1 MTFQSH
7 CHRKLFTY
15 LFTVQGHIYEP
26 FLGENDLQNSTSQRE
41 KYNYSQEKVF
51 CEVRNVTKTFP
62 NVVALDHIDLRIRA
76 SGMHALVGENGA
88 GKTTLMRILMGLY
101 TADEGEIFWQGG
113 KVKFTSPENAI
124 DKGLMMVSQHSSL
137 IEMFNALKNLAIVKD
152 FATSRTPHLKLI
164 AEELRKTSEKIG
176 CKLEL
181 ERPVESLSYEDHQRV
196 EITRALTCK
205 LNMLILDEATS
216 MLTPEESH
224 YLLRVLHSMARKGLP
239 ILYSSHKLDEVMGY
253 ADEITV
259 LRQGKVIVSELRE
272 HLTENEL
279 AKAVAGEETI
289 PISKPEHAFDPADT
303 QYMLAVK
310 DVWCKG
316 RKGRTGLKG
325 VSLQL
330 RKGEILGVAGSSL
343 SGKRELAESIMNKCK
358 LEKGMIEIAATRI
371 THDQNVY
378 DLGVS
383 YVPEGAHSTGI
394 VPDFSVMEN
403 ILLTR
408 LDDRQFFNGRFLNT
422 KSLREVAEKV
432 VKEFDVKT
440 PSVDVP
446 ARVLSG
452 GNMQKLVVGR
462 EFSKPGL
469 KLLLAVNPT
478 TGLDIKTC
486 HRMWQKL
493 IELRDN
499 GVGIIL
505 ISEDLNELKQ
515 LSDRIVV
522 LYEGNVLGPFP
533 ATKLEIED
541 IGSIML
547 DGKCGSE

>member
-1 MTFQSH
+1 
-7 CHRKLFTY
+7 
-15 LFTVQGHIYEP
+15 
-26 FLGENDLQNSTSQRE
+26 LQNDPSQQE
-41 KYNYSQEKVF
+41 KYNYSKERVF
-51 CEVRNVTKTFP
+51 CEVKDLTKIFP
-62 NVVALDHIDLRIRA
+62 SVVALDHVGLKIRA

-101 TADEGEIFWQGG
+101 TPNEGDIFWQGQ
-113 KVKFTSPENAI
+113 KVRFTSPEDAI

-152 FATSRTPHLKLI
+152 FATSKIPQLKLI
-164 AEELRKTSEKIG
+164 AEELQKTSEKIG
-176 CKLEL
+176 CRLEF
-181 ERPVESLSYEDHQRV
+181 ERSVESLSYEDRQRV

-289 PISKPEHAFDPADT
+289 PISKPEYAFDPANT
-303 QYMLAVK
+303 QYMLVMK

-316 RKGRTGLKG
+316 EKGRTGLKG
-325 VSLQL
+325 VSLQVN
-330 RKGEILGVAGSSL
+330 KGEILGVAGSSL
-343 SGKRELAESIMNKCK
+343 SGKRELAETIMNKRK
-358 LEKGMIEIAATRI
+358 LEKGTVEIATTKI
-371 THDQNVY
+371 IHHQNVY

-403 ILLTR
+403 VLLTR
-408 LDDRQFFNGRFLNT
+408 LDDRQFFNGRFLNS

-446 ARVLSG
+446 AKVLSG
-452 GNMQKLVVGR
+452 GNIQKLVVGR
-462 EFSKPGL
+462 EFSKPNL
-469 KLLLAVNPT
+469 KLLIAVNPT

-486 HRMWQKL
+486 HRIWQKI
-493 IELRDN
+493 IELREK
-499 GVGIIL
+499 GSGIIL

-522 LYEGNVLGPFP
+522 LYEGSVLGPFLP
-533 ATKLEIED
+533 TKLEISD